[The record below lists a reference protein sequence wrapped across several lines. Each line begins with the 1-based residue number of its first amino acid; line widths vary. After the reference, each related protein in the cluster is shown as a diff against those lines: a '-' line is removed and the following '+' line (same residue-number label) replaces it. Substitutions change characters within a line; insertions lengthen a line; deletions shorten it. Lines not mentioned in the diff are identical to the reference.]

1 MTATFSFSQKSGS
14 SELSIS
20 FRSRVKLEEK
30 KLEKKNLNFSVV
42 IYAADTVDPV
52 GLDFERED
60 QKENARKTKN
70 PDNPRFY
77 EKIAEFRLSL

>member
-1 MTATFSFSQKSGS
+1 M
-14 SELSIS
+14 
-20 FRSRVKLEEK
+20 
-30 KLEKKNLNFSVV
+30 

-77 EKIAEFRLSL
+77 EKIQKNPPLLKKIQKNKCFIFLLDALNDTIHFSREKSSAA

>member
-1 MTATFSFSQKSGS
+1 M
-14 SELSIS
+14 
-20 FRSRVKLEEK
+20 
-30 KLEKKNLNFSVV
+30 

-60 QKENARKTKN
+60 QKGNARKTKN

-77 EKIAEFRLSL
+77 EKIHLCLKKSKKITVLIFC